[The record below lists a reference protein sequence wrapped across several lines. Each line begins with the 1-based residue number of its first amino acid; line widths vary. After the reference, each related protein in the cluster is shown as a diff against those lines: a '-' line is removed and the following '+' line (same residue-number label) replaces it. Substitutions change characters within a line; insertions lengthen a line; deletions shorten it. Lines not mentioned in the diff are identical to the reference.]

1 MDALFT
7 RIATL
12 HGVSIED
19 IEIAR
24 TQRNSAAD
32 FVFVVLPPM
41 AIGFVLISNGLSKRI
56 FRSIDRGL
64 SAACVTVVASV
75 LVTVLCGNGWGGGGA
90 QKPQPHLCLHHA

>member
-12 HGVSIED
+12 LGVSIED

-32 FVFVVLPPM
+32 FVFVVLPM
-41 AIGFVLISNGLSKRI
+41 AIGFVLISNGLSPI
-56 FRSIDRGL
+56 STNT
-64 SAACVTVVASV
+64 C
-75 LVTVLCGNGWGGGGA
+75 W
-90 QKPQPHLCLHHA
+90 